1 MHFGTKVVA
10 FGAASYGVMYVAA
23 SLNMVPS
30 IVKRRVKP
38 SQYLA
43 LCKGK
48 QGYLHG
54 YTLVAKSSLL
64 GLTWSDAFATFDLS
78 LFGDRSRLIDYQVL
92 AFDGFA
98 MSDEERTTRMFEGID
113 AQAKTFGTK
122 LEALSHNQVMR
133 NHLEQH
139 GFVLTEEDFDSR
151 STELLAKVLA

>member
-10 FGAASYGVMYVAA
+10 CGVASYGVMYVAA

-30 IVKRRVKP
+30 TVKRRVEP

-43 LCKGK
+43 LYKGK

-64 GLTWSDAFATFDLS
+64 GLTWSDAFATFDLA
-78 LFGDRSRLIDYQVL
+78 LCGDQPRLIYYQVL

-98 MSDEERTTRMFEGID
+98 MSDQEKTTRLFQSID
-113 AQAKTFGTK
+113 DQAKKVGTK
-122 LEALSHNQVMR
+122 LEALAFNPSMR
-133 NHLEQH
+133 SQLEQH
-139 GFVLTEEDFDSR
+139 GFVVTEEDFDSA
-151 STELLAKVLA
+151 STDLLAKVLA